1 MMEDDF
7 NKVSQDEIDVVS
19 DETKIAKEVAG
30 LMKQTVSIDLEI
42 NKIVTIV
49 EASSGKTIVEITGV
63 AFHEGRNKNKW
74 EISRNA
80 ANFIA
85 EQMINADVTLN
96 HPDPDDIGFGRNMEG
111 GVDKAVVGIITKA
124 SVEDKEDEKWVV
136 NYTAQIHRP
145 ELFEALESGLWL
157 RSDYGVSIGG
167 FGIPTTA
174 NEDGMTFDDDFTFD
188 HLAIVHRPAY
198 NRASIDT
205 AERVEIPDI
214 EVEEPEVSASFK
226 YHSLSDTIQQEV
238 VAMTDEQIE
247 DTKAIEENGA
257 LASEIES
264 LKADII
270 LRNAEIETFKA
281 AQEAKAEEA
290 RQELV
295 EQATDIGLKG
305 HEELSTDVIS
315 SLIASWKEANPET
328 APVVM
333 EAAVSTPTEE
343 STSVEATDN
352 QPVVANFLNGVLVE
366 SKEDI
371 YGRCWNAWARAWN
384 DQLTTD
390 ERRDDAMRAKYYEE
404 IKTEGGQ

>member
-1 MMEDDF
+1 
-7 NKVSQDEIDVVS
+7 V
-19 DETKIAKEVAG
+19 
-30 LMKQTVSIDLEI
+30 
-42 NKIVTIV
+42 
-49 EASSGKTIVEITGV
+49 
-63 AFHEGRNKNKW
+63 
-74 EISRNA
+74 
-80 ANFIA
+80 A
-85 EQMINADVTLN
+85 EQMINVDVTLN

-111 GVDKAVVGIITKA
+111 GVDKAVVGIVTHA
-124 SVEDKEDEKWVV
+124 SVEDKDDGKWVV
-136 NYTAQIHRP
+136 NYVAQVHRA

-174 NEDGMTFDDDFTFD
+174 NEDGMVFDDDFTLD

-205 AERVEIPDI
+205 VERVEITNI
-214 EVEEPEVSASFK
+214 EVIEPEVSASFK
-226 YHSLSDTIQQEV
+226 YHSASDTIQQEV

-247 DTKAIEENGA
+247 QNEAKEERDA

-270 LRNAEIETFKA
+270 LRNAEIESFKA
-281 AQEAKAEEA
+281 AEEAKVEEA

-295 EQATDIGLKG
+295 EKASDMGLKG

-315 SLIASWKEANPET
+315 SLIASWQEANPEP

-333 EAAVSTPTEE
+333 EAAVSTPTTD
-343 STSVEATDN
+343 STPVEATTN

-366 SKEDI
+366 SKEEI

-384 DQLTTD
+384 EQLTTD
-390 ERRDDAMRAKYYEE
+390 ERKDDAMRAKYYDE

>member
-1 MMEDDF
+1 MSEDF
-7 NKVSQDEIDVVS
+7 NKGEQNEINVVF
-19 DETKIAKEVAG
+19 DKTKTSVT
-30 LMKQTVSIDLEI
+30 LDLEI
-42 NKIVTIV
+42 NKAVTIV
-49 EASSGKTIVEITGV
+49 EASSGKTIIEITGI
-63 AFHEGRNKNKW
+63 AFHEGRNKNRW
-74 EISRNA
+74 EITRKA
-80 ANFIA
+80 ADFVA
-85 EQMINADVTLN
+85 EQMINVDVTLN

-111 GVDKAVVGIITKA
+111 GVDKAVVGIVTHA
-124 SVEDKEDEKWVV
+124 SVEDKDDGKWVV
-136 NYTAQIHRP
+136 NYVAQVHRA

-174 NEDGMTFDDDFTFD
+174 NEDGMVFDDDFTLD

-205 AERVEIPDI
+205 VERVEITNI
-214 EVEEPEVSASFK
+214 EVIEPEVSASFK
-226 YHSLSDTIQQEV
+226 YHSASDTIQQEV

-247 DTKAIEENGA
+247 QNEAKEERDA

-270 LRNAEIETFKA
+270 LRNAEIESFKA
-281 AQEAKAEEA
+281 AEEAKVEEA

-295 EQATDIGLKG
+295 EKASDMGLKG

-315 SLIASWKEANPET
+315 SLIASWQEANPEP

-333 EAAVSTPTEE
+333 EAAVSTPTTD
-343 STSVEATDN
+343 STPVEATTN

-366 SKEDI
+366 SKEEI

-384 DQLTTD
+384 EQLTTD
-390 ERRDDAMRAKYYEE
+390 ERKDDAMRAKYYDE

>member
-1 MMEDDF
+1 MMSDDF
-7 NKVSQDEIDVVS
+7 NKVEKDEIDVV
-19 DETKIAKEVAG
+19 KEVAD
-30 LMKQTVSIDLEI
+30 LTKQTVSLDLEI
-42 NKIVTIV
+42 NEVVTIV

-74 EISRNA
+74 EITRNA
-80 ANFIA
+80 ADFIA
-85 EQMINADVTLN
+85 KQMINADVTLN

-136 NYTAQIHRP
+136 NYTAQIHRA

-167 FGIPTTA
+167 YGIPTTA
-174 NEDGMTFDDDFTFD
+174 DENGMTFDDDFTLD

-198 NRASIDT
+198 NRATIDT
-205 AERVEIPDI
+205 AVRVEIPNI

-226 YHSLSDTIQQEV
+226 YHSPSDTIQQEV
-238 VAMTDEQIE
+238 VAMTDEQID
-247 DTKAIEENGA
+247 DTKANDERDA

-270 LRNAEIETFKA
+270 LRNAEIESFKA

-295 EQATDIGLKG
+295 SQANDIGLKG
-305 HEELSTDVIS
+305 HEELSSDVIS
-315 SLIASWKEANPET
+315 SLIASWKEANPEP

-333 EAAVSTPTEE
+333 EAAVSTLPKIPPLLKQQNN
-343 STSVEATDN
+343 S
-352 QPVVANFLNGVLVE
+352 
-366 SKEDI
+366 
-371 YGRCWNAWARAWN
+371 R
-384 DQLTTD
+384 
-390 ERRDDAMRAKYYEE
+390 
-404 IKTEGGQ
+404 